1 MKEAREQALRQRAE
15 RADHKKALIDMTG
28 QPQEG
33 VLDSLLSAI
42 NSGSAFPIKPRS
54 KKPTHGSSKGELS
67 ILC

>member
-1 MKEAREQALRQRAE
+1 MKEAREQALRQKAE

-54 KKPTHGSSKGELS
+54 KKPTHASSKGELD
-67 ILC
+67 